1 MFDFTGMNENQI
13 QAVKATDGSV
23 LIIAG
28 PGTGK
33 TFTLVK
39 RIAYLVSEKNVKP

>member
-1 MFDFTGMNENQI
+1 MKCFDFGRVNDAQKE
-13 QAVKATDGSV
+13 AVSTTEGPV
-23 LIIAG
+23 LMIAG

-39 RIAYLVSEKNVKP
+39 RIAYLVM

>member
-1 MFDFTGMNENQI
+1 MLGLEN
-13 QAVKATDGSV
+13 ATKSQKEAITTTEGPL

-33 TFTLVK
+33 TFTLVERTK
-39 RIAYLVSEKNVKP
+39 Y